1 MISLKNRLALTYA
14 LFTGLI
20 LTLLTLAANRFSTAR
35 FAALVRQTIAE
46 RSTDIVR
53 TISEQYNP
61 LTGNFNKDS
70 IEAMGMFFV
79 HEGYIVTVKTPEG
92 VPVWDARSC
101 DMEQCAQVIGD
112 ITERMEG
119 KLGIQG
125 ALQMRRYPV
134 GFNGRTVGFV
144 DIETYGPFFYTEAE
158 TSFISSVNRLLITV
172 GALFIILSAGV
183 SVVLSG
189 TLARPILKA
198 GEAARL
204 IARGN
209 TSVRMPGTY
218 RTRELWELSR
228 SLNELAEELEEGE
241 RRQKQLTQDIS
252 HELRTPLACL
262 QGTVEAMIDGIYEP
276 DRERLEECRGEIL
289 RLTKLVE
296 DLKTLTS
303 FEWREVLLNKTDFD
317 PARLVKSA
325 AEPFIHPALEKGI
338 MLRLE
343 LPEKGSGDSFAGTSI
358 CADYDRLKQVL
369 INLLSNAVQYTD
381 EGTITVR
388 LEKREAAWSI
398 TVSDTGIGI
407 AREELPRIFERLY
420 RTDKSR
426 SRNTGGAGIGLTIA
440 AAIVRAHGGTI
451 SAESEI
457 RRGSAFTLTLPG

>member
-20 LTLLTLAANRFSTAR
+20 LMLLTLAANRFSTAL
-35 FAALVRQTIAE
+35 FADLVRQTIAE
-46 RSTDIVR
+46 RSADIVR

-70 IEAMGMFFV
+70 VEAMGMFFV
-79 HEGYIVTVKTPEG
+79 HEGYIVTIKTPEG
-92 VPVWDARSC
+92 EPLWDARSC

-119 KLGIQG
+119 EFSIQG

-144 DIETYGPFFYTEAE
+144 DIETYGPFFYSEAE
-158 TSFISSVNRLLITV
+158 TGFISSINRLLIIAGAFFVIFSV
-172 GALFIILSAGV
+172 GISVALSR
-183 SVVLSG
+183 

-209 TSVRMPGTY
+209 TSVRIPGAY
-218 RTRELWELSR
+218 HTRELWELSR

-241 RRQKQLTQDIS
+241 RRQKQLIQDIS
-252 HELRTPLACL
+252 HELRTPLTCL
-262 QGTVEAMIDGIYEP
+262 QGTVEAMIDGVYEP
-276 DRERLEECRGEIL
+276 DKERLEECRGEIL

-296 DLKTLTS
+296 DLKTLAS
-303 FEWREVLLNKTDFD
+303 FEWEGVPLNKTDFD
-317 PARLVKSA
+317 LTRLIKLV
-325 AEPFIHPALEKGI
+325 AEPFIHAALKKGI
-338 MLRLE
+338 VLQME
-343 LPEKGSGDSFAGTSI
+343 LPEKKGGTSGAETRI
-358 CADYDRLKQVL
+358 CADYDRIKQVF

-381 EGTITVR
+381 KGTVTVR
-388 LEKREAAWSI
+388 LEKQEAAWRI
-398 TVSDTGIGI
+398 TVSDTGVGM

-451 SAESEI
+451 SVESEI
-457 RRGSAFTLTLPG
+457 RKGSVFTLTLPE